1 MFRIVLC
8 QIRLNGK
15 QPRVA
20 NMLVEDY
27 LRPAAVRAGVLLSHR
42 DEEGRLV
49 DIDPRRFGLHN
60 LRHSLASFLI
70 RIKTDPKTVQTLLR
84 HSDVRLTLQ
93 FYTHAISDDRM
104 SAAGTMLAAILNHAE
119 AKADRE
125 RTKRNA
131 T

>member
-49 DIDPRRFGLHN
+49 DIDPRRFGFHN

-104 SAAGTMLAAILNHAE
+104 SAAGAMLAAILNHAE
-119 AKADRE
+119 AKAD
-125 RTKRNA
+125 
-131 T
+131 